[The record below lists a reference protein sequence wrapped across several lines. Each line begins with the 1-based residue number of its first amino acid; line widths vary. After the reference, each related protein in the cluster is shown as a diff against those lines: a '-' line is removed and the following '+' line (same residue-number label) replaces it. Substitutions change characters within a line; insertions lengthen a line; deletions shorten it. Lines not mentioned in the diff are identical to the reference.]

1 MSHYFDPSETIRG
14 IQQLLVSDKKKIAF
28 LFGAG
33 TSLSKKNNNSPTIP
47 AVAKMTTQVVDAIK
61 KVPEFASA
69 INGIQSDITDDGK
82 LFTIETLLSNIE
94 EKISVVG
101 KGKLNDLS
109 KKDLNK
115 LDDQIKEKVLSIVSV
130 HKTIDN
136 KAYKNMSQC
145 DFASWIKSANRKH
158 AVEIFTTNYDYL
170 FEIGLESGNIPYY
183 DGFTGSYKPFFNAN
197 SLDDLNYLSQ
207 QTKLWKIHGSLGLHK
222 DDTSG
227 NIIRSSSNKDD
238 LLIYPSSLKY
248 NNSKKQPY
256 ASFMDRLNS
265 FLRQDDAVLFICGYS
280 FGDEHINER
289 IISALQTNT
298 TAHVFVIY
306 HDIVWNGNIKSYDFK
321 EESPLALIAKNN
333 RKISVLSS
341 RNAVIGSKYGTWKLK
356 REPDKEDSLN
366 VNWYFDEDAPM
377 NENVPLKEEQNGNES
392 WTGEGELKIIDFSKF
407 TSFLQHM
414 IPKDEWETSDN
425 E

>member
-1 MSHYFDPSETIRG
+1 MNHYFDPSETIRG

-33 TSLSKKNNNSPTIP
+33 TSLSKKNDNSPAIP

-61 KVPEFASA
+61 EVDKFKSTIDE
-69 INGIQSDITDDGK
+69 IQSDITDDGK
-82 LFTIETLLSNIE
+82 IFTIETLLSNIE

-101 KGKLNDLS
+101 KGKLNG
-109 KKDLNK
+109 LNK
-115 LDDQIKEKVLSIVSV
+115 ENLKELYKLITEKIQEIVSV
-130 HKTIDN
+130 HKIIDN
-136 KAYKNMSQC
+136 DAFKNMSQC
-145 DFASWIKSANRKH
+145 DFANWIKSANRKH

-183 DGFTGSYKPFFNAN
+183 DGFTGSYKPFFNAD
-197 SLDDLNYLSQ
+197 SLDDINHLSQ

-222 DDTSG
+222 DNASG
-227 NIIRSSSNKDD
+227 NIIRSSSDKND

-256 ASFMDRLNS
+256 ASFMDRLNA
-265 FLRQDDAVLFICGYS
+265 FLKQDDAVLFICGYS

-298 TAHVFVIY
+298 TAHVFVLY
-306 HDIVWNGNIKSYDFK
+306 HDIGWNGDVKSYAFTEK
-321 EESPLALIAKNN
+321 SPLALIANNN
-333 RKISVLSS
+333 RKISILSS
-341 RNAVIGSKYGTWKLK
+341 RNAVIGAKYGTWKLK

-366 VNWYFDEDAPM
+366 VNWYYDEDAPIKAAA
-377 NENVPLKEEQNGNES
+377 PLNEEQSGNET

-407 TSFLQHM
+407 TNFLLHM
-414 IPKDEWETSDN
+414 IPKDDWELSDN